1 MPQKH
6 TPQQSR
12 GEMTSCTR
20 LLPVQSVNDE
30 ARTAE
35 LVWTTGARVKRYDW
49 MNDRY
54 YWEELST
61 ERDAV
66 DMSRLQAGA
75 PLLNS
80 HWRYSLNDVIGVV
93 ESASV
98 DGNEGRAVVR
108 FSERADVE
116 PIFQDVRGGIVRNV
130 SVGYAIHEMD
140 RIPPSGDESLWTYRA
155 VRWQPFEISLVAVGA
170 DAGAG
175 VRSAGG
181 DQQGNAP
188 VNPCVF
194 NDFHHPADSANRS
207 EEGHMAKEEKAE
219 NKAAE
224 TKEETRQPAAQQ
236 PDQAAIEAARAEGR
250 RLEAERQAVV
260 RQVCRTLNLGDDFSR
275 SLMDDTSLTVEQ
287 VRERALNEAARV
299 SESTQGRAVAITTE
313 RDEQDVRRQA
323 IADAVAHRANPSM
336 QLPEAA
342 RRYRGMSLLE
352 AARRSLEEQGVRT
365 DGMSR
370 MQIAGLAL
378 GNSDEHGFRALHGTS
393 DFAIA
398 LANTAART
406 LRSAYESAPRTFT
419 AWARRGT
426 LSDFR
431 AATRVAVAANL
442 SLEKVNEH
450 GEFKRGKIVDAGES
464 IQLAT
469 YGKVIGIT
477 RQAIINDDLDM
488 FGRIPAMYGRAAADF
503 ESDTVYSILTANAA
517 MSDGVALFHANHG
530 NLGSAGAPSETT
542 FAEMRKLA
550 RLQKDPSGNGQPL
563 NLTIRSVIVP
573 AALETAAQKILQAV
587 IVATKSAD
595 TNPFNGAYQ
604 LIVEPRLDANSV
616 TAWYGAADPAAI
628 DTVEYAYLEGEEG
641 LYTEQRMGFDVDGI
655 EIKGRLDFAAKAI
668 DHRGLFKNAGA

>member
-1 MPQKH
+1 M
-6 TPQQSR
+6 
-12 GEMTSCTR
+12 
-20 LLPVQSVNDE
+20 
-30 ARTAE
+30 
-35 LVWTTGARVKRYDW
+35 
-49 MNDRY
+49 
-54 YWEELST
+54 
-61 ERDAV
+61 
-66 DMSRLQAGA
+66 
-75 PLLNS
+75 
-80 HWRYSLNDVIGVV
+80 
-93 ESASV
+93 
-98 DGNEGRAVVR
+98 R

-116 PIFQDVRGGIVRNV
+116 PIFQDVRNGIVRNV
-130 SVGYAIHEMD
+130 SVGYSIQELD
-140 RIPPSGDESLWTYRA
+140 RIPPTRDGDLWTYRA
-155 VRWQPFEISLVAVGA
+155 VRWQPFELSLVAVGA

-181 DQQGNAP
+181 NPEGNSGAP
-188 VNPCVF
+188 VNACVF

-219 NKAAE
+219 NKTAE

-236 PDQAAIEAARAEGR
+236 PDQAAIEAARADGR
-250 RLEAERQAVV
+250 RLEAERQALI
-260 RQVCRTLNLGDDFSR
+260 RKASRTMPLGDEFVR
-275 SLMDDTSLTVEQ
+275 GLMEDTSLTLDQ
-287 VRERALNEAARV
+287 VRERVFDEAARF

-323 IADAVAHRANPSM
+323 IADSVAHRANPSL

-426 LSDFR
+426 LADFR
-431 AATRVAVAANL
+431 AATRVAIAANL
-442 SLEKVNEH
+442 SLEKVHEH

-517 MSDGVALFHANHG
+517 LSDGVALFHANHG
-530 NLGSAGAPSETT
+530 NLGTAGAPSETT

-563 NLTIRSVIVP
+563 NLTIRHVIVP
-573 AALETAAQKILQAV
+573 AALETTAQKILQAV

-604 LIVEPRLDANSV
+604 LIVE
-616 TAWYGAADPAAI
+616 
-628 DTVEYAYLEGEEG
+628 
-641 LYTEQRMGFDVDGI
+641 
-655 EIKGRLDFAAKAI
+655 
-668 DHRGLFKNAGA
+668 